1 MRKAYIQMH
10 VAIFLWG
17 FTGVL
22 GRLITLSEWVLV
34 WYRLLLTVIS
44 LLIIH
49 LFNRQIKILPRRQLI
64 RIMLVGTIVIA
75 HWLTFYGAIKQ
86 CNVTITLCCLSS
98 IAFFTS
104 ILEPIMH
111 RKRIDYVEV
120 LFGLA
125 AIAGIYTIYQV
136 QVGFGLGIIMAIV
149 SAFLSSL
156 FSVMNKGLIENHSPE
171 TVTFYEL
178 FGGLV
183 FLTLIFP
190 LHLYFQT
197 DVTLL
202 PDLTNWIYI
211 AILSFFCT
219 TLAFTISLRALQKIS
234 AFTMNLSLNLEPLY
248 GIILAF
254 AIFQEN
260 KSLKNGFYW
269 GASLIVLMV
278 AAHSYHQYYLRKK
291 VENILKRQLK

>member
-1 MRKAYIQMH
+1 MRKAYLQMH
-10 VAIFLWG
+10 LAIFLWG

-49 LFNRQIKILPRRQLI
+49 LYTKQIKFLPVKSILKI
-64 RIMLVGTIVIA
+64 ALVGVIIVA
-75 HWLTFYGAIKQ
+75 HWLTFYGAIKHS
-86 CNVTITLCCLSS
+86 NVTITLCCLSS

-104 ILEPIMH
+104 LLEPLFYKTKM
-111 RKRIDYVEV
+111 DYVEM
-120 LFGLA
+120 LFGIA

-136 QVGFGLGIIMAIV
+136 QVGFGLGIILALI
-149 SAFLSSL
+149 SAFLSSI
-156 FSVMNKGLIENHSPE
+156 FSVINKKMISTHSPE

-178 FGGLV
+178 SGGLL

-190 LHLYFQT
+190 VHLYFQT
-197 DVTLL
+197 DVVLI
-202 PDLTNWIYI
+202 PDAENWIYI

-234 AFTMNLSLNLEPLY
+234 AFTMNLSLNLEPVY
-248 GIILAF
+248 GIVLAF
-254 AIFQEN
+254 AIFHEN
-260 KSLKNGFYW
+260 KSLKDGFYW
-269 GASLIVLMV
+269 GASMIVLMV
-278 AAHSYHQYYLRKK
+278 IAHTFYGYYLRKRRA
-291 VENILKRQLK
+291 V